1 MEQLWAAAWKQTS
14 SPQAAHIL
22 VCPPPPKDAVAEGA
36 AGGRL
41 GKAAVEKT
49 FRSCWETGLTDTRW
63 LRWSQASPHD
73 VPKPEER
80 LLLLKTRKRS
90 QTWQNCAADPFLKPF
105 LAKGIAFCGRLIK
118 MHSFGQG
125 RGLPSS
131 SAVCKTEE
139 GQLQD

>member
-1 MEQLWAAAWKQTS
+1 MSLNQTKG
-14 SPQAAHIL
+14 L
-22 VCPPPPKDAVAEGA
+22 K
-36 AGGRL
+36 AGGF
-41 GKAAVEKT
+41 GTGFSSSSKASSRVHALVSSLPPQT